1 MTHRSYTLNYNI
13 LFPFCETDYTYF
25 EPFALYDTFA
35 PMNYT
40 IRPAEETD
48 AQSILGLINDLAVF
62 EKAADQMVLSLDEL
76 KRDGFGSHPLFHCF
90 VAESATTN
98 EIVGIALTYLRYST
112 WKGKALHLEDLI
124 VKDSFR
130 GLGIGSALLDHVIAY
145 GASLGVR
152 RIGWEV
158 LDWNTSAI
166 ALYESKG
173 AKVLRNWY
181 VVQLDEEGISFNSRK
196 DDQ

>member
-1 MTHRSYTLNYNI
+1 